1 MPSGGTT
8 KTYPALDLGAERG
21 RAVLLHLNAGTIRTE
36 VQRLATGGASS
47 LQEVREIMDRSFPP
61 EVFCPYGTDIGE
73 RQTERFQQYCECIH
87 A

>member
-21 RAVLLHLNAGTIRTE
+21 RAGLVHLNAGTIRTE
-36 VQRLATGGASS
+36 VQRLAT
-47 LQEVREIMDRSFPP
+47 
-61 EVFCPYGTDIGE
+61 
-73 RQTERFQQYCECIH
+73 ERFQPYCECIH